1 MKILTLMLTVLI
13 LAGCGESEEERNRRD
28 QRQTAACQATDWWAL
43 GFEDGVKGLRADQF
57 GKYRRECAPYGVT
70 ANIGDYLDGRDDG
83 LVDYC
88 RPQNGYRLGVG
99 GNRYANVC
107 PPDLERP
114 FLDAHKDGAGLR
126 ERRAAVDK
134 AENRLSQ
141 AKKRANSLERTIAD
155 KSTAMISPGT
165 SMEGRINLG
174 VEIKQLTQE
183 KVDLNRS
190 IPQLEAELNEARRE
204 LDDYQASI
212 AGRYSS

>member
-1 MKILTLMLTVLI
+1 MKKFAIMIAFLAI
-13 LAGCGESEEERNRRD
+13 AGCGESEEERNRRD
-28 QRQTAACQATDWWAL
+28 QRQAAACQATDWWAL

-57 GKYRRECAPYGVT
+57 GKYRRECAPHGVT
-70 ANIGDYLDGRDDG
+70 ADIGGYLDGRDDG

-88 RPQNGYRLGVG
+88 KPQNGYRLGVD

-134 AENRLSQ
+134 AESRLSQ

-155 KSTAMISPGT
+155 KSTAMISPDT

-174 VEIKQLTQE
+174 IDIKQLTQE

-190 IPQLEAELNEARRE
+190 IPRMEAELTEARRE
-204 LDDYQASI
+204 LNDYQASI

>member
-1 MKILTLMLTVLI
+1 MKKFAVIIAFLAI
-13 LAGCGESEEERNRRD
+13 AGCGESAEDRARRD
-28 QRQTAACQATDWWAL
+28 QRQAAACQATDWWAL

-57 GKYRRECAPYGVT
+57 GMYRRECAPYGVT

-88 RPQNGYRLGVG
+88 KPQNGYRLGVG

-134 AENRLSQ
+134 AESRLSQ
-141 AKKRANSLERTIAD
+141 ARTRANSLEHTIAN
-155 KSTAMISPGT
+155 KSTAMISADV
-165 SMEGRINLG
+165 SMEDRINLG
-174 VEIKQLTQE
+174 IEIKQLTQE

-190 IPQLEAELNEARRE
+190 IPRLEADVNAARRE
-204 LDDYQASI
+204 LDDYENRI